1 MDLQFGA
8 DGNFYLLTYGDGF
21 FAANADAGMYRWE
34 YTKGPQRPRARVS
47 ATPRN
52 GQAPLTVQF
61 SSEGSLDEDPGDSIR
76 FAWDFNNDG
85 TVDSTDPN
93 PRFTYTTNGVYTAR
107 LTVTDS
113 TGRSASAST
122 VITVGNTAPT
132 LTINTPLDGDF
143 FTFGQNIPFTVTGSD
158 PEDGPI
164 DSAAECARVMVTFVL
179 VHDTHGHAED
189 STPATWDQ
197 AASVCRGV
205 LATEAGD
212 ASHGGYLAGG
222 ITRRSP
228 TPRGAGPLPALE
240 TTTQHVLQLRRH
252 ELEDA
257 QESSGLTRPPRR
269 APVPSPPPRRVTG
282 SR

>member
-1 MDLQFGA
+1 MPWSA
-8 DGNFYLLTYGDGF
+8 
-21 FAANADAGMYRWE
+21 
-34 YTKGPQRPRARVS
+34 PRR
-47 ATPRN
+47 RN

-61 SSEGSLDEDPGDSIR
+61 SSEGSRDEDPGDSIT
-76 FAWDFNNDG
+76 FAWDFDNDG

-93 PRFTYTTNGVYTAR
+93 PRFTYTANGVYTAR

-113 TGRSASAST
+113 TGRTASAST

-158 PEDGPI
+158 PEDGAI
-164 DSAAECARVMVTFVL
+164 DSPAECARVMVTFVL

-189 STPATWDQ
+189 STPATWDP

-205 LATEAGD
+205 LGTDAGD

-222 ITRRSP
+222 ISASFTDNAQGSV
-228 TPRGAGPLPALE
+228 PALE

-257 QESSGLTRPPRR
+257 QESSGLSTAAAEGTRAVASRR
-269 APVPSPPPRRVTG
+269 GRVTG